1 MFLSAGAPVHVFS
14 RSLDMKQKQ
23 QQQQQHPK
31 IFNSSELAALLEVT
45 LPESEEASFTWPTTQ
60 LNITF
65 KEVFDKVKESNTS
78 KRTITPNFCADT
90 CIVLPNDKQAQ
101 KTSCNEN
108 EIGITPP
115 PRQSRMG
122 DPFSDGRHEANVN
135 GDQR

>member
-78 KRTITPNFCADT
+78 KRTITPKVQKYT
-90 CIVLPNDKQAQ
+90 SRLLSNDGKDQENNIQ
-101 KTSCNEN
+101 EN
-108 EIGITPP
+108 EISSTSS